1 MKLQTENQ
9 QAPVSDAARSRIA
22 LALPVLK
29 GMLFA
34 LQKQRVERLGGY
46 EKITL
51 SDLGREYRE
60 GSGDCGICFEYA
72 VHDALL
78 AKDPNIYPRLSEVL
92 ESFCGIKTGAESILF
107 GAEKTGDISLIR
119 TAHDLVNS
127 ESRILSGKIGQPAKL
142 QKQWATIKKALR
154 DVKARDRLPSSIKGV
169 WKADLFLGSS
179 EEGRWVGSTL
189 KLNKPDFE
197 GAAGLRV
204 GIYPEEKRGDGPTR
218 DEKNNL
224 ILCPLPYDGS
234 FMEVFHSA
242 FFTVKQT
249 LLADTKLPKPVAVP
263 NSADR
268 FLAQQLVDRRD
279 FSVLDI
285 IEAMYA
291 MGQPGLVAEDVI
303 GEASGD
309 QAAPLDAVA
318 PCPRVKGT

>member
-1 MKLQTENQ
+1 MKLQTEKQ
-9 QAPVSDAARSRIA
+9 RAPITDAARSRIA

-34 LQKQRVERLGGY
+34 LQKDRVARLGGY
-46 EKITL
+46 DRITL
-51 SDLGREYRE
+51 ADLGREYRE

-78 AKDPNIYPRLSEVL
+78 AKDPNIYPRISEVL
-92 ESFCGIKTGAESILF
+92 EDFCGIKSGAESILF
-107 GAEKTGDISLIR
+107 GAEKTGEISLIR
-119 TAHDLVNS
+119 TSHDLVTS

-142 QKQWATIKKALR
+142 QKQWNTIRKALR
-154 DVKARDRLPSSIKGV
+154 DTKARDRLPTSIKGL

-179 EEGRWVGSTL
+179 GEGRWVGSTL

-204 GIYPEEKRGDGPTR
+204 GIYPEEKPGDRPTK
-218 DEKNNL
+218 DENNNL
-224 ILCPLPYDGS
+224 VLCPLPYDSS
-234 FMEVFHSA
+234 FMEVFHSS

-291 MGQPGLVAEDVI
+291 LGQPDLVAESLVNESD
-303 GEASGD
+303 D
-309 QAAPLDAVA
+309 AAPLDAVA
-318 PCPRVKGT
+318 PCPQTA